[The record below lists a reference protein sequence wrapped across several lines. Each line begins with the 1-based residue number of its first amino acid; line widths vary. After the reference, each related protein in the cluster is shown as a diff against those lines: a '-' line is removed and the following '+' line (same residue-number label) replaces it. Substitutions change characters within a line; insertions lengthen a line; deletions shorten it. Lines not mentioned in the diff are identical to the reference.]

1 MKSHSK
7 TDQRR
12 NSLATFMAYLQFCR
26 ENPHY
31 APCFGNQLRIMDWI
45 DERRIEMEAEGRRHW
60 VPTDWDFWEAMR
72 DCWDDLVQGECAAV
86 SSPPVSV
93 RPLWAHVRSFGNQQI
108 EERPL

>member
-7 TDQRR
+7 TDQGR

-45 DERRIEMEAEGRRHW
+45 DERRIEMEAVGLAILDSDRLG
-60 VPTDWDFWEAMR
+60 FLA
-72 DCWDDLVQGECAAV
+72 GY
-86 SSPPVSV
+86 V
-93 RPLWAHVRSFGNQQI
+93 RLLG
-108 EERPL
+108 